1 MAQLSNYVL
10 TSKISNDAKLLFAIL
25 DSYTGR
31 DNAVCWPGQARLGAD
46 LGCGDRHVRDL
57 LVELRSIG
65 AVSWQIVPGPLGRKA
80 IYTIEYGNNKF
91 IFGGNSEGVRHSGA
105 GSPGGGSGTAVPD
118 GSGTAVPVIQHSI
131 QPAIKTPVVPARP
144 PQQQKADQGSPLAP
158 AESGGGT
165 TQGGRAAGQGRAGQ
179 REPPRPVLAR
189 TRLEREELEEC
200 SIWID
205 SLCAHC
211 GEAIPEA
218 EILLTPAGRRV
229 CSVTRIGVTTW
240 GTDAKG
246 RRKPYFKAERAIHR
260 DCALAAKLTK

>member
-1 MAQLSNYVL
+1 MAHLPNYVL
-10 TSKISNDAKLLFAIL
+10 TSKISNDAKLLFAVL

-65 AVSWQIVPGPLGRKA
+65 AVSWRIVPGNLGRKA

-118 GSGTAVPVIQHSI
+118 GSGTAVPVIQQSI
-131 QPAIKTPVVPARP
+131 QQAIKTPVVPARP
-144 PQQQKADQGSPLAP
+144 SQQQTANKGSPLAP

-165 TQGGRAAGQGRAGQ
+165 TQGRAAGQGRAGQ
-179 REPPRPVLAR
+179 GQPPRQVLAR
-189 TRLEREELEEC
+189 TRTEREELEEC
-200 SIWID
+200 ALWIGHT
-205 SLCAHC
+205 CARC
-211 GEAIPEA
+211 GEALPEA
-218 EILLTPAGRRV
+218 TILQTHAGRRV

-246 RRKPYFKAERAIHR
+246 RRKPYFKASGAYHR
-260 DCALAAKLTK
+260 DCAIAEKLTK